1 MKKINPSLR
10 WEPSKF
16 HLPRGRGEIE
26 LNRKSYERVFHSKV
40 WRAEGK
46 WQEETET
53 GLEQTYLCIIYIHCI
68 SLYTYLQ
75 KLHRLHQQNRNNSKI
90 VDAIRFHWLLQPKYI
105 YVYKQTQTQRTI
117 GNQSTKNHFIFSVG
131 SKIYAVLSNC
141 STDVSYWF
149 IRIIP
154 TIIYN
159 ILYKYNIIIILYH
172 I

>member
-90 VDAIRFHWLLQPKYI
+90 VDAIRFHWLLQPKYTNKHKHN
-105 YVYKQTQTQRTI
+105 V
-117 GNQSTKNHFIFSVG
+117 QSINKKSFIFSVG

-159 ILYKYNIIIILYH
+159 IYIYY
-172 I
+172 